1 MNLNKTDVLSA
12 MQKTH
17 DIIKEHPFRTGF
29 GVRFIADY
37 KNMLYT
43 LSKDWCD
50 YIYRCDHSPEEQS
63 KLYQFGEWIH
73 NFRQELRT
81 YYKDTFPMQFFD
93 YYEQMLQVTH
103 IFLNTGNLD
112 VYYNLDYFFP
122 NGKND
127 SSRFCKSERYEYITK
142 EKCGIDSPILPRYF
156 GTQASLVTDDDAAL
170 EHINTCWAYRNK
182 TDEER
187 KEIFEKWKRETKP
200 VIEWVNSRHEE
211 TEVKQS
217 LWRSMIIAN

>member
-29 GVRFIADY
+29 GVQYISDY

-63 KLYQFGEWIH
+63 RLYQFGEWIH

-103 IFLNTGNLD
+103 IFLNTGNRRLQRPKRQE
-112 VYYNLDYFFP
+112 NRKRKRQQQLLF
-122 NGKND
+122 NQ
-127 SSRFCKSERYEYITK
+127 RY
-142 EKCGIDSPILPRYF
+142 
-156 GTQASLVTDDDAAL
+156 
-170 EHINTCWAYRNK
+170 
-182 TDEER
+182 R
-187 KEIFEKWKRETKP
+187 KVFQW
-200 VIEWVNSRHEE
+200 
-211 TEVKQS
+211 
-217 LWRSMIIAN
+217 

>member
-17 DIIKEHPFRTGF
+17 DTIKEHPFRTGF
-29 GVRFIADY
+29 GVQFISDY

-81 YYKDTFPMQFFD
+81 YYKDTFPMEFFD
-93 YYEQMLQVTH
+93 YYEQILQITH
-103 IFLNTGNLD
+103 IFLDTGSID
-112 VYYNLDYFFP
+112 VYYGLDYLFP
-122 NGKND
+122 DGTV

-156 GTQASLVTDDDAAL
+156 GTQTSVVTDEDVMWN
-170 EHINTCWAYRNK
+170 HINTNWVFKNK
-182 TDEER
+182 TEEER
-187 KEIFEKWKRETKP
+187 RNIFEKWQKETKP
-200 VIEWVNSRHEE
+200 VLEWVNSQHKE

-217 LWRSMIIAN
+217 PWKSLVISA